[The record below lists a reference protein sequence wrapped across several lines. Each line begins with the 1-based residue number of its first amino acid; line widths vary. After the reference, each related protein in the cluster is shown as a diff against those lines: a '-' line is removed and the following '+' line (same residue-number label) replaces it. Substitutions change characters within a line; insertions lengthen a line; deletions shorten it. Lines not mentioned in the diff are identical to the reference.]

1 MKKFSLSLLFGFI
14 ANNLVGTLVAMFI
27 LNPLTYDM
35 MQETSRKQDELE
47 MPSLVS
53 RIFFAY
59 YNYGTCLSIF

>member
-27 LNPLTYDM
+27 LNPLTHDM

-47 MPSLVS
+47 KPSLLAGY
-53 RIFFAY
+53 FAY
-59 YNYGTCLSIF
+59 DNYGACLSLF